1 MLAAVARL
9 VKDAGS
15 ELVLGLVAPVGAH
28 LDSFVEV
35 LEDCLRAY
43 RYRQRVV
50 RVSDLFR
57 ALSEPTVAAPTSEY
71 ERISR
76 HMDLGNQLRT
86 RSGAA
91 EVLAVWAMS
100 DINAIRRE
108 EASGGR
114 LPSTAWTIR
123 SIKHPDE
130 VRALRAV
137 YGQGFFLI
145 GLAVPEQVRR
155 AYLRRKGLTDVEIDA
170 LIRRDR
176 SESDAHGQHMR
187 EAFELADVFIPHG
200 GTNSAQ
206 PEVERFLRL
215 VFGKPVEPP
224 TRDEQAMFLAYAAS
238 TRSADLSRQV
248 GAVLWKERL
257 GVVATGCNDV
267 PQPGGGLYDERGTD
281 QRDYVRGGD
290 ANEIQKEH
298 IATEVATQVCAA
310 LKARGV
316 EAPHDA
322 VATACRT
329 TALFDITE
337 FGRAVHAEMDVILAA
352 GRAGTST
359 LDATLYCTTFPCHN
373 CTKHIVASGIAR
385 VVYVEPY
392 PKSQAEQLHGDA
404 ISLGGVGGD
413 AGSPDGRVRY
423 EPFVGV
429 GPRRYL
435 DLFSMRVGDGYALRR
450 KASTGL
456 SSWDEGDACV
466 RVSMPPTSY
475 LDREQQFAKMSEDLL
490 TKEPPQ

>member
-1 MLAAVARL
+1 MLPAVERL

-28 LDSFVEV
+28 LDSFVEI
-35 LEDCLRAY
+35 LDDCLRAY

-57 ALSEPTVAAPTSEY
+57 AISDPAVNADASKY
-71 ERISR
+71 EQIKR
-76 HMDLGNQLRT
+76 HMDLGNLLRT
-86 RSGAA
+86 RSGAT

-100 DINAIRRE
+100 DINAIRRR
-108 EASGGR
+108 EAGGGR

-145 GLAVPEQVRR
+145 GLAVPADVRHTF
-155 AYLRRKGLTDVEIDA
+155 LRRKGLKEDEIVE

-176 SESDAHGQHMR
+176 SESELHGQHMR
-187 EAFELADVFIPHG
+187 EAFELADVFIPHDG
-200 GTNSAQ
+200 ANAAQ
-206 PEVERFLRL
+206 VEVERFLRL
-215 VFGKPVEPP
+215 VFGRPVEPP
-224 TRDEQAMFLAYAAS
+224 TQDEQAMFLAYAAS

-248 GAVLWKERL
+248 GAVLWKERA

-267 PQPGGGLYDERGTD
+267 PRAGGGLYDGQGLD
-281 QRDYVRGGD
+281 QRDYALGGD
-290 ANEIQKEH
+290 ANEAQKER
-298 IATEVATQVCAA
+298 IAKEIATQVCAA
-310 LKARGV
+310 LKSQGV
-316 EAPHDA
+316 EAPSEA
-322 VATACRT
+322 IERACRR

-337 FGRAVHAEMDVILAA
+337 FGRAVHAEMDAILAA
-352 GRAGTST
+352 SRAGTST

-404 ISLGGVGGD
+404 IELGGSGELAPGD
-413 AGSPDGRVRY
+413 RRVRY

-435 DLFSMRVGDGYALRR
+435 DLFSMRLGDGYSLRR
-450 KASTGL
+450 KDATGL
-456 SSWDEGDACV
+456 SSWDESAACV
-466 RVSMPPTSY
+466 RVSMLPTSY
-475 LDREQQFAKMSEDLL
+475 LDREQQFAKLSEDLL
-490 TKEPPQ
+490 SEEAPT